1 MKIESLSYILIET
14 TDIQKWESY
23 AHDVV
28 GLMKNEKKSN
38 ENNLFL
44 RIDESPF
51 RFQVQKGETERY
63 VLGGFELANK
73 QEFDDAKK
81 QLSDIGVSYEE
92 QGDDLVNVR
101 CVEELI
107 TLKDPAGNSLELFY
121 GRSSDEEEFKSPQDI
136 SGFVTKGLGLGHLV
150 FGALDIEPVHDFY
163 IEVLGF

>member
-63 VLGGFELANK
+63 VLGGFELANNK
-73 QEFDDAKK
+73 SLMMPRNNF
-81 QLSDIGVSYEE
+81 
-92 QGDDLVNVR
+92 
-101 CVEELI
+101 LI
-107 TLKDPAGNSLELFY
+107 
-121 GRSSDEEEFKSPQDI
+121 
-136 SGFVTKGLGLGHLV
+136 
-150 FGALDIEPVHDFY
+150 
-163 IEVLGF
+163 